1 MLSKKI
7 AIDLGTANI
16 LVHLEGKGVIANE
29 PSVVAVSDDNR
40 IVAIGQQ
47 AKDMLGRTPDLIV
60 AHRPMQDGAIADYR
74 VTEAMLRYFID
85 KALGKVRLIRPEVM
99 VSVPAGITSTERRAV
114 IDATR
119 SAGAKEAY
127 LIQEPLAAAIG
138 ANIPIADPVG
148 NMIIDIGGGTTEVA
162 VISLGGIVVS
172 SSIRIG
178 GNRFDQ
184 SIADYIRRRHNLS
197 VGDSTAEEAKIKIGS
212 AMPLKV
218 PQTLNIRGRDLVSGL
233 PKVITI
239 TTNEIADALKD
250 ELDKIILV
258 VKQVL
263 EKTPPELSAD
273 ILDHG
278 IAMTGGSALLKNLDQ
293 LIAGHTGVPCF
304 VVEEPMLCVVRGI
317 AMALE
322 HLPAFKRSVIGRK

>member
-1 MLSKKI
+1 MLSKRI

-16 LVHLEGKGVIANE
+16 LVHLEGKGIIANE

-40 IVAIGQQ
+40 IVAIGRE
-47 AKDMLGRTPDLIV
+47 AKEMLGRTPDLIV

-74 VTEAMLRYFID
+74 VTEAMLAYFVD
-85 KALGKVRLIRPEVM
+85 KALGKVRLVRPEIM

-148 NMIIDIGGGTTEVA
+148 NMVIDIGGGTTEVA

-172 SSIRIG
+172 SSVRVG

-212 AMPLKV
+212 ALALKK
-218 PQTLNIRGRDLVSGL
+218 TDTISIRGRDLVSGL

-239 TTNEIADALKD
+239 HTNEIVDALQD
-250 ELDKIILV
+250 ELGKIILV
-258 VKQVL
+258 VKEVL

-278 IAMTGGSALLKNLDQ
+278 IVMTGGSSMLRNLDK
-293 LIAGHTGVPCF
+293 LISRHTGVPCF
-304 VVEEPMLCVVRGI
+304 VVDEPMFCVVRGV
-317 AMALE
+317 ATALE
-322 HLPAFKRSVIGRK
+322 HLPSFKRSVIGRK